1 MKSIKWKMVQQLL
14 HTMIYDRKDKDG
26 NVSYVDHTDPGS
38 MILKIVCSG
47 FDKDYQICLQNKL
60 KGNWI
65 MNTQLLCSFSTRRDY
80 KSIIDIVK
88 ESYDVVFKKI
98 YLLENLDNNRQ
109 LMLTYNVVKG
119 SSIHLPQTISLHRK
133 KQTNTLYTINA
144 INEIV
149 ILLNDGSMDKNFP
162 IPWENYSNSML
173 LTGDEGLK
181 VIKTKLYKII
191 DV

>member
-1 MKSIKWKMVQQLL
+1 
-14 HTMIYDRKDKDG
+14 
-26 NVSYVDHTDPGS
+26 
-38 MILKIVCSG
+38 
-47 FDKDYQICLQNKL
+47 
-60 KGNWI
+60 
-65 MNTQLLCSFSTRRDY
+65 MNTQLLCTFSTKRESGDV
-80 KSIIDIVK
+80 IDVIK
-88 ESYDVVFKKI
+88 DSYDVVFDKI

-109 LMLTYNVVKG
+109 MMLTYNVVKG

-133 KQTNTLYTINA
+133 KHTNTLYTINA

-149 ILLNDGSMDKNFP
+149 ILLNDGTMDKNFP

-173 LTGDEGLK
+173 LTGEEGLK

>member
-1 MKSIKWKMVQQLL
+1 
-14 HTMIYDRKDKDG
+14 
-26 NVSYVDHTDPGS
+26 
-38 MILKIVCSG
+38 
-47 FDKDYQICLQNKL
+47 
-60 KGNWI
+60 
-65 MNTQLLCSFSTRRDY
+65 MNTQLLCTFSTKRESGDV
-80 KSIIDIVK
+80 IDVIK
-88 ESYDVVFKKI
+88 DSYDVVFDKI

-109 LMLTYNVVKG
+109 LMLTYNVNKG
-119 SSIHLPQTISLHRK
+119 STIHLPQTISLHRK

-144 INEIV
+144 VNEIV
-149 ILLNDGSMDKNFP
+149 ILLNDGVMDKNYP

>member
-1 MKSIKWKMVQQLL
+1 
-14 HTMIYDRKDKDG
+14 
-26 NVSYVDHTDPGS
+26 
-38 MILKIVCSG
+38 
-47 FDKDYQICLQNKL
+47 
-60 KGNWI
+60 

-133 KQTNTLYTINA
+133 KQTNTLYTRRNIPKKA
-144 INEIV
+144 I
-149 ILLNDGSMDKNFP
+149 KKWKP
-162 IPWENYSNSML
+162 
-173 LTGDEGLK
+173 K
-181 VIKTKLYKII
+181 K
-191 DV
+191 

>member
-1 MKSIKWKMVQQLL
+1 
-14 HTMIYDRKDKDG
+14 
-26 NVSYVDHTDPGS
+26 
-38 MILKIVCSG
+38 
-47 FDKDYQICLQNKL
+47 
-60 KGNWI
+60 

-80 KSIIDIVK
+80 KGIIDIVK

-109 LMLTYNVVKG
+109 MMLTYNVVKG

-181 VIKTKLYKII
+181 VIKTKLFKII

>member
-1 MKSIKWKMVQQLL
+1 
-14 HTMIYDRKDKDG
+14 
-26 NVSYVDHTDPGS
+26 
-38 MILKIVCSG
+38 
-47 FDKDYQICLQNKL
+47 
-60 KGNWI
+60 

-80 KSIIDIVK
+80 KGIIDIVK

-144 INEIV
+144 
-149 ILLNDGSMDKNFP
+149 LNAAVREQHDGQTGKHLKVDWTQYP
-162 IPWENYSNSML
+162 NSLL
-173 LTGDEGLK
+173 LTTQQKLQVHPVE
-181 VIKTKLYKII
+181 VIKIFKIE
-191 DV
+191 DEPEEN

>member
-1 MKSIKWKMVQQLL
+1 
-14 HTMIYDRKDKDG
+14 
-26 NVSYVDHTDPGS
+26 
-38 MILKIVCSG
+38 
-47 FDKDYQICLQNKL
+47 
-60 KGNWI
+60 
-65 MNTQLLCSFSTRRDY
+65 MNTQLLCSFSTKKEY
-80 KSIIDIVK
+80 SNIIDIVK

-98 YLLENLDNNRQ
+98 YLLENQENSRQ
-109 LMLTYNVVKG
+109 IMLTYNVIKG

-149 ILLNDGSMDKNFP
+149 ILLNDGNMDKGFP

-173 LTGDEGLK
+173 LTGEDGLK

>member
-1 MKSIKWKMVQQLL
+1 
-14 HTMIYDRKDKDG
+14 
-26 NVSYVDHTDPGS
+26 
-38 MILKIVCSG
+38 
-47 FDKDYQICLQNKL
+47 
-60 KGNWI
+60 
-65 MNTQLLCSFSTRRDY
+65 MNTQLLCSFSTKKEY
-80 KSIIDIVK
+80 SNIIDIVK

-98 YLLENLDNNRQ
+98 YLLENQENSRQ
-109 LMLTYNVVKG
+109 IMLTYNVVKG

-149 ILLNDGSMDKNFP
+149 ILLNDGNMDKGFP

-173 LTGDEGLK
+173 LTGEDGLK

>member
-1 MKSIKWKMVQQLL
+1 
-14 HTMIYDRKDKDG
+14 
-26 NVSYVDHTDPGS
+26 
-38 MILKIVCSG
+38 
-47 FDKDYQICLQNKL
+47 
-60 KGNWI
+60 
-65 MNTQLLCSFSTRRDY
+65 MNTQLLCTFSTKRESGDV
-80 KSIIDIVK
+80 IDVIK
-88 ESYDVVFKKI
+88 DSYDVVFEKI

-109 LMLTYNVVKG
+109 LMLTYNVNKG
-119 SSIHLPQTISLHRK
+119 STIHLPQTISLHRK

-144 INEIV
+144 VNEIV
-149 ILLNDGSMDKNFP
+149 ILLNDGAMDKNYP

>member
-1 MKSIKWKMVQQLL
+1 
-14 HTMIYDRKDKDG
+14 
-26 NVSYVDHTDPGS
+26 
-38 MILKIVCSG
+38 
-47 FDKDYQICLQNKL
+47 
-60 KGNWI
+60 

-80 KSIIDIVK
+80 KNIIEVVRD
-88 ESYDVVFKKI
+88 SYDVVFKKI

-109 LMLTYNVVKG
+109 MMLTYNVVKG

-173 LTGDEGLK
+173 LTGEDGLK